1 MPNRDQLKQ
10 LVEDTTNQACL
21 DSKELLE
28 QVGIK
33 PEAYARVVLTALSTG
48 SPKILDC
55 TPQSLRNSILKC
67 ATLGILPDGDQA
79 SIVPYGGK
87 AKLVVG
93 WKGMADLAREAIPGI
108 ALVMEAV
115 TTADEFVY
123 EEGLKPIL
131 RHVKNPTGERCTEG
145 NFLASYMLAWMP
157 GNEMPERV
165 VMFKPEIDYIR
176 KTYSWEGSEAW
187 IREYAEQAKKTAGRR
202 MGKRLPIRS
211 GLLKVG
217 GRDIGS
223 NAFDDPA
230 DVPPDTPEPKNVTP
244 PKKREKKEEKKAPA
258 TVETTA
264 KKVESAPEDEPQKGF
279 NETSPTVEW

>member
-165 VMFKPEIDYIR
+165 VMFKPEIDHIR
-176 KTYSWEGSEAW
+176 KTYTWEGSEAW

-211 GLLKVG
+211 GLLKLG

-223 NAFDDPA
+223 GAFDDPA
-230 DVPPDTPEPKNVTP
+230 DALTEPKEPSNVTP
-244 PKKREKKEEKKAPA
+244 AKKREKKEKKQAPA
-258 TVETTA
+258 TEETTA
-264 KKVESAPEDEPQKGF
+264 AKVESAPEDEPRGGF
-279 NETSPTVEW
+279 TETSPAVDW

>member
-1 MPNRDQLKQ
+1 MPNPDQLKR
-10 LVEDTTNQACL
+10 LVEDTTNQACV
-21 DSKELLE
+21 DAKELLE

-33 PEAYARVVLTALSTG
+33 PEAYARVVLTALST
-48 SPKILDC
+48 SPKILEC
-55 TPQSLRNSILKC
+55 KPQSIRNSILKC

-79 SIVPYGGK
+79 AIVPYGGS

-115 TTADEFVY
+115 TTDDEFVY

-131 RHVKNPTGERCTEG
+131 RHVKNPTGGRCTEG

-157 GNEMPERV
+157 GNDMPERV
-165 VMFKPEIDYIR
+165 VMFKPEIDHIR
-176 KTYSWEGSEAW
+176 KTYTWEGSEAW
-187 IREYAEQAKKTAGRR
+187 IREYAEQAKKTAARR

-211 GLLKVG
+211 GLLKLG

-223 NAFDDPA
+223 GAFDDPA
-230 DVPPDTPEPKNVTP
+230 AALTEPSPSKNVTP
-244 PKKREKKEEKKAPA
+244 PKKKEEKKAKA

-264 KKVESAPEDEPQKGF
+264 KKVESDPEDAPPKGF
-279 NETSPTVEW
+279 GQTSPTVEW

>member
-10 LVEDTTNQACL
+10 LVEATTNQACL

-28 QVGIK
+28 QVGIR

-55 TPQSLRNSILKC
+55 KPQSLRNAILKC

-79 SIVPYGGK
+79 SIVPYGGS

-115 TTADEFVY
+115 TTDDEFVY

-131 RHVKNPTGERCTEG
+131 RHVKNPEGARCIES

-157 GNEMPERV
+157 GNDMPERV
-165 VMFKPEIDYIR
+165 VMFKPEIDHIR
-176 KTYSWEGSEAW
+176 KTYTWEGSEAW

-211 GLLKVG
+211 GLLKLG

-223 NAFDDPA
+223 GAFDDPA
-230 DVPPDTPEPKNVTP
+230 GALTEPSSPKNVTS
-244 PKKREKKEEKKAPA
+244 PKKKEEKKAPA

-264 KKVESAPEDEPQKGF
+264 AKVEKAPEDSPQKGF